1 MSVITQCPACKT
13 LFRVTPELLLASE
26 GWGRC
31 GQCREVFEAKPY
43 TPPPQMPALDF
54 SASPMLDAYS
64 FPAVDSASDSS
75 EPREGIFS
83 EDDEGR
89 HIRHPWLAGLVWGVL
104 TLALLGAGSLQYVLH
119 QRDALVAQKS
129 TWAAPIQ
136 KVCAWLGCEILPYRD
151 ADAVVIEGS
160 SFSRTASGD
169 FRLSLT
175 LKNTSAYELAAPALE
190 LTLTD
195 ALDQVVLR
203 KVMAPADL
211 GWPSGRFMPE
221 HTVQLDVAVQLQPAA
236 GAPGP
241 VVATSSVA
249 GYRVLAFY
257 P

>member
-43 TPPPQMPALDF
+43 SPPPQMPALDF

-64 FPAVDSASDSS
+64 FPAAEESDNAYSQ
-75 EPREGIFS
+75 
-83 EDDEGR
+83 DEGSFTQGAR
-89 HIRHPWLAGLVWGVL
+89 GWLR
-104 TLALLGAGSLQYVLH
+104 LLGWVLLVLVLVGAGGLQYVLH
-119 QRDALVAQKS
+119 ERDGLVAQKS

-136 KVCAWLGCEILPYRD
+136 KVCAWVGCVIRPYRD

-236 GAPGP
+236 DAPGP
-241 VVATSSVA
+241 AVATSSVA

>member
-43 TPPPQMPALDF
+43 SPPPQMPALDF

-64 FPAVDSASDSS
+64 FPAADESDNDSS
-75 EPREGIFS
+75 L
-83 EDDEGR
+83 DEGSSTQGAR
-89 HIRHPWLAGLVWGVL
+89 GWLR
-104 TLALLGAGSLQYVLH
+104 LLGWVLLVLVLVGAGGLQYVLH
-119 QRDALVAQKS
+119 ERDGLAAQKS
-129 TWAAPIQ
+129 KWTSPIQ
-136 KVCAWLGCEILPYRD
+136 KVCAWVGCEIRPYRD

-160 SFSRTASGD
+160 SFSRTAAGD

-236 GAPGP
+236 DAPGP

>member
-1 MSVITQCPACKT
+1 LI
-13 LFRVTPELLLASE
+13 
-26 GWGRC
+26 
-31 GQCREVFEAKPY
+31 
-43 TPPPQMPALDF
+43 
-54 SASPMLDAYS
+54 
-64 FPAVDSASDSS
+64 
-75 EPREGIFS
+75 
-83 EDDEGR
+83 
-89 HIRHPWLAGLVWGVL
+89 
-104 TLALLGAGSLQYVLH
+104 
-119 QRDALVAQKS
+119 AQKS
-129 TWAAPIQ
+129 KWAAPIQ
-136 KVCAWLGCEILPYRD
+136 KVCAWVGCVIRPYRD

-160 SFSRTASGD
+160 SFSRTAAGD

-236 GAPGP
+236 DAPGP
-241 VVATSSVA
+241 AVATSSVA

>member
-13 LFRVTPELLLASE
+13 FFRVSPELLLASE

-43 TPPPQMPALDF
+43 SLPPQMPALDF
-54 SASPMLDAYS
+54 SASPMLDAYR
-64 FPAVDSASDSS
+64 FPAADESENGYSKDESSFSQGASGGL
-75 EPREGIFS
+75 RLLG
-83 EDDEGR
+83 
-89 HIRHPWLAGLVWGVL
+89 WVLLVLVLAG
-104 TLALLGAGSLQYVLH
+104 AGGLQYVLH
-119 QRDALVAQKS
+119 ERDGLVAQKS

-136 KVCAWLGCEILPYRD
+136 KVCAWVGCEIRPYRD
-151 ADAVVIEGS
+151 ADSVVIEGS
-160 SFSRTASGD
+160 SFSRTAAGD

-221 HTVQLDVAVQLQPAA
+221 HTVQLDVAVQLQQSADA
-236 GAPGP
+236 SGP
-241 VVATSSVA
+241 VVATSNVA